1 MSLVSITVCGVLI
14 LMFIS
19 LIKEWYSPE
28 LTVFLAL
35 SILILSG
42 ILPLNE
48 AFEGFANPAVHTIAL
63 LMVIAYA
70 AQKSGVV
77 PIVLTKLLGNNKR
90 ISIVLL
96 KIMLPV
102 SFLSAFMNNTPI
114 VAMLTPIVQKWG
126 IQHKIS
132 PSKLLIPLSYAAII
146 GGTVTLIG
154 TSTNLLVHGLLQQAG
169 HSGFSMFQFTIIG
182 IPLFLICLIYMMVFG
197 HKQLPNNKNL
207 IETYHATNKEFTIE
221 VKVTPE
227 STWIGKTIKKVNLR
241 ALHDVFLI
249 QIIRDHNTITPVPH
263 YEVIQAN
270 DTLIF
275 SGNIESIMNLQQIK
289 GLILT
294 TPTEDLTIANKHN
307 DNNLIEVVISHS
319 SPLVNQK
326 IKDTNFRAQYNS
338 VIVAVRK
345 KSQQISSGIGNIV
358 IKPGDSLLL
367 LTGKDFM
374 KSWSNSRHFYLVSDI
389 NTPDISRPKKAK
401 IIIPTLIGVILLAS
415 LQLLPILHASLIGI
429 IVLIVT
435 KSITASEMKKSI
447 DWGIL
452 ILIASAIGIAK
463 AVETAKIPMIITNLL
478 DFEKSVNLILLCF
491 LIYFFTLILTEM
503 ISNIAAAALM
513 FPIVFSIATQFGY
526 NPELFSM
533 IIAIAA
539 SCSFITPIG
548 YQTNLLVYGPG
559 GYKFTDFFKVG
570 LPLSILCMCITVFL
584 SVYIWG

>member
-1 MSLVSITVCGVLI
+1 MSVSVVLI

-19 LIKEWYSPE
+19 LIKEWFSPE

-35 SILILSG
+35 SILILTG
-42 ILPLNE
+42 VLPLQE

-77 PIVLTKLLGNNKR
+77 PKVLTNLLGRNKR

-114 VAMLTPIVQKWG
+114 VAMLTPIVHKWG

-169 HSGFSMFQFTIIG
+169 HPGFSMFQFTLIG
-182 IPLFLICLIYMMVFG
+182 IPLFIICLIYMMVFG
-197 HKQLPNNKNL
+197 HKQLPNNKDL
-207 IETYHATNKEFTIE
+207 IETYQSTNKEFTIE
-221 VKVTPE
+221 VKVTPD
-227 STWIGKTIKKVNLR
+227 STWIGKTVKKVNLR

-249 QIIRDHNTITPVPH
+249 QMLRYKNVITPVPH

-270 DTLIF
+270 DILIF
-275 SGNIESIMNLQQIK
+275 SGNIESIMNLQHVK

-294 TPTEDLTIANKHN
+294 TPTEDLNIANQHIDK
-307 DNNLIEVVISHS
+307 NLVEVVVSHS

-326 IKDTNFRAQYNS
+326 IKNTNFRAQYNS

-345 KSQQISSGIGNIV
+345 KSQQFSSGIGNIV

-374 KSWSNSRHFYLVSDI
+374 KSWANSRHFYLVSDI
-389 NTPDISRPKKAK
+389 NTSDSSRPEKAK

-415 LQLLPILHASLIGI
+415 LQLLPILHAGLVGI

-435 KSITASEMKKSI
+435 KSITTSEVKKAV

-452 ILIASAIGIAK
+452 ILIASAIGIAN
-463 AVETAKIPMIITNLL
+463 AVERAGLPMIITNLL
-478 DFEKSVNLILLCF
+478 DFEKSINLLLLCF
-491 LIYFFTLILTEM
+491 LIYFFTLIITEM

-526 NPELFSM
+526 NPELFAM

-584 SVYIWG
+584 TVLIWG

>member
-1 MSLVSITVCGVLI
+1 MSFITITVSVVLI

-28 LTVFLAL
+28 VTVFLAL
-35 SILILSG
+35 SIFILSG
-42 ILPLNE
+42 VLPLNE
-48 AFEGFANPAVHTIAL
+48 AFEGFSNPAVHTIAL

-77 PIVLTKLLGNNKR
+77 PKVLTKILGKNKR
-90 ISIVLL
+90 ISIVLM

-114 VAMLTPIVQKWG
+114 VAMLTPIIHKWG

-154 TSTNLLVHGLLQQAG
+154 TSTNLLVHGLLQQVG
-169 HSGFSMFQFTIIG
+169 HQGFSMFQFTLIG
-182 IPLFLICLIYMMVFG
+182 IPLFVVTLLYMMLYG
-197 HKQLPNNKNL
+197 HKQLPNNKDL
-207 IETYHATNKEFTIE
+207 IEAYQSKSNEYTIE
-221 VKVTPE
+221 VKVTSE
-227 STWIGKTIKKVNLR
+227 STWIGKTVKKVNLR
-241 ALHDVFLI
+241 ALHDIFLI
-249 QIIRDHNTITPVPH
+249 QIIRNNNAITPASS

-270 DTLIF
+270 DVLIF
-275 SGNIESIMNLQQIK
+275 SGNIDSIMNLNNIK
-289 GLILT
+289 GLKLT
-294 TPTEDLTIANKHN
+294 APNEDLNSAYKRY
-307 DNNLIEVVISHS
+307 DNNLVEVVISHS
-319 SPLVNQK
+319 SPLVNKK

-338 VIVAVRK
+338 VIVAARK
-345 KSQQISSGIGNIV
+345 KNQQISSGIGNIT
-358 IKPGDSLLL
+358 IKPGDTLLL

-374 KSWSNSRHFYLVSDI
+374 KSWANSRHFYLVSDV
-389 NTPDISRPKKAK
+389 NASESSRPEKAK
-401 IIIPTLIGVILLAS
+401 IIIPTLFGVIILAS
-415 LQLLPILHASLIGI
+415 LQILPILKAALIGI
-429 IVLIVT
+429 IVLVVT
-435 KSITASEMKKSI
+435 KSITTSEVKRAI

-452 ILIASAIGIAK
+452 ILISSAIGIAK
-463 AVETAKIPMIITNLL
+463 AVEEAGLPMLITNLL
-478 DFEKSVNLILLCF
+478 NFEKPVNLLILCF
-491 LIYFFTLILTEM
+491 VFYFLTLILTEM

-526 NPELFSM
+526 NPELFAI

-548 YQTNLLVYGPG
+548 YQTNLLVFGPG

-570 LPLSILCMCITVFL
+570 FPLSILCMLITVFL
-584 SVYIWG
+584 AVFIWG